1 MTRALL
7 QALWP
12 VILVL
17 IGIVS
22 IAGMV
27 GATAN
32 QATDI
37 AGQYGCTGEGPD
49 GKPYE
54 VDLAI
59 EKRNDVYGLTWSANG
74 ETTGIGI
81 GFVKGD
87 TVSAIFQTAQAV
99 GVIQYTV
106 SKHKLDGT
114 WTVPQLDGMLLPEV
128 CSVGSGPAKAV

>member
-1 MTRALL
+1 MIAVLLIVAALF
-7 QALWP
+7 QSP
-12 VILVL
+12 
-17 IGIVS
+17 
-22 IAGMV
+22 
-27 GATAN
+27 
-32 QATDI
+32 DI
-37 AGQYGCTGEGPD
+37 AGQYGCVGTDPS
-49 GKPYE
+49 GKEYQ
-54 VDLAI
+54 VDLHV

-87 TVSAIFQTAQAV
+87 TLSAIFQTAQAV

-128 CSVGSGPAKAV
+128 CSVGSGPARAV